1 MKKYKITVERP
12 AWIEETWIIETDDRP
27 MTGSTN
33 QYAKDAEAITNLSEG
48 WMDDNA
54 EQLGTEVL
62 RQMDEEE
69 MKIHG
74 FAIYINDVEEHYE
87 PF

>member
-1 MKKYKITVERP
+1 MKKYKITIERP

-27 MTGSTN
+27 MTGSPANTLFD
-33 QYAKDAEAITNLSEG
+33 K

-62 RQMDEEE
+62 RNMDDKER
-69 MKIHG
+69 KVHG
-74 FAIYINDVEEHYE
+74 FGLYLNDVEEHYE

>member
-1 MKKYKITVERP
+1 LQKLGLSKLTVFKE
-12 AWIEETWIIETDDRP
+12 
-27 MTGSTN
+27 
-33 QYAKDAEAITNLSEG
+33 

-62 RQMDEEE
+62 RQMDDEE

>member
-1 MKKYKITVERP
+1 MKKYKITIERP
-12 AWIEETWIIETDDRP
+12 AWIAETWIIETDDRP
-27 MTGSTN
+27 MVGSPANTVF
-33 QYAKDAEAITNLSEG
+33 KE

-62 RQMDEEE
+62 RHMDDEER
-69 MKIHG
+69 KIHG
-74 FAIYINDVEEHYE
+74 FCIELNDVEEHYE

>member
-1 MKKYKITVERP
+1 MKKYKITIERP
-12 AWIEETWIIETDDRP
+12 AWIEETWIIETDDRQ
-27 MTGSTN
+27 MTGSPANT
-33 QYAKDAEAITNLSEG
+33 AFKE

-62 RQMDEEE
+62 RHMDDEER
-69 MKIHG
+69 KIHG
-74 FAIYINDVEEHYE
+74 FCIELNDVEEHYE

>member
-1 MKKYKITVERP
+1 MKKYKITIERP
-12 AWIEETWIIETDDRP
+12 AWIAETWIIETDDKLER
-27 MTGSTN
+27 G
-33 QYAKDAEAITNLSEG
+33 KLSPDKPDK

-62 RQMDEEE
+62 RHMDDEER
-69 MKIHG
+69 KIHG
-74 FAIYINDVEEHYE
+74 FCIELNDVEEHYE

>member
-1 MKKYKITVERP
+1 MKKYKITIERP
-12 AWIEETWIIETDDRP
+12 AWIEETWIIETDDKP
-27 MTGSTN
+27 TAGSPADTLLD
-33 QYAKDAEAITNLSEG
+33 KWL
-48 WMDDNA
+48 DDNA

-62 RQMDEEE
+62 RQMDDEE

-74 FAIYINDVEEHYE
+74 FEIYLNDVEEHYE

>member
-1 MKKYKITVERP
+1 MKKYKITIERP
-12 AWIEETWIIETDDRP
+12 AWIEETWIIETDDKP
-27 MTGSTN
+27 ETGSFTDCVFD
-33 QYAKDAEAITNLSEG
+33 K

-62 RQMDEEE
+62 YLMNDEER
-69 MKIHG
+69 KIHG
-74 FAIYINDVEEHYE
+74 FEIYLNDVEEHYE